1 MAPQRAPE
9 PCRPQLDDSDLLEA
23 ADADVDDFDLIEAV
37 AELADDDCDDDDRD
51 DQEDAVDLIEAV
63 RQNQSRRNDDDD
75 DDEHAYRRGT
85 SRFARG
91 ERVVCYLG
99 VDGWSAGVI
108 VAVDA
113 EAPWDPSRAI
123 PYVVKLDAP
132 VGTLISVARDASEVC
147 RAEICFD
154 AENERGVEFALRC
167 LPTRATAAARRRFAV
182 SDRVACAV
190 ADASDAW
197 TDWAAGTVLEVDH
210 AVDAD
215 AAKRFSRLRSDAPP
229 PRVPYRV
236 RLDAGR
242 DVLVHR
248 DEHSLVRDLALQPAG
263 PRQAAGG
270 ARTLA
275 KFAKRQRGDEWEM
288 IDHATRQVRK
298 ISGDRELW

>member
-1 MAPQRAPE
+1 MVIANASVALSQDAAH
-9 PCRPQLDDSDLLEA
+9 LSDLDLLQELIVLTAKDRLAVETHLTVAQRERVLEA
-23 ADADVDDFDLIEAV
+23 TMGNMDVVMGLLPYVRKHLALLAGRRRSGGGGVGPNRADERGYLLDVLSAVHGTVDPERPCDLTGGS
-37 AELADDDCDDDDRD
+37 ELA
-51 DQEDAVDLIEAV
+51 
-63 RQNQSRRNDDDD
+63 
-75 DDEHAYRRGT
+75 
-85 SRFARG
+85 RFLQA
-91 ERVVCYLG
+91 
-99 VDGWSAGVI
+99 
-108 VAVDA
+108 
-113 EAPWDPSRAI
+113 
-123 PYVVKLDAP
+123 YVVKLDAP

-154 AENERGVEFALRC
+154 AENERGVELALRC

-215 AAKRFSRLRSDAPP
+215 AAKRFSRSGS
-229 PRVPYRV
+229 RVPYRV

-288 IDHATRQVRK
+288 VDHATRQVRK

>member
-1 MAPQRAPE
+1 MAPKAMPP
-9 PCRPQLDDSDLLEA
+9 PCRPQLDDADLLEA
-23 ADADVDDFDLIEAV
+23 ANDDVDDFDLIEAV
-37 AELADDDCDDDDRD
+37 AEIADDDVDDDDRD
-51 DQEDAVDLIEAV
+51 EEAVDLIEAV
-63 RQNQSRRNDDDD
+63 RQNQSRRDDDD
-75 DDEHAYRRGT
+75 DDDDADAYRRGT

-99 VDGWSAGVI
+99 VDGWSAGAI
-108 VAVDA
+108 AAVD
-113 EAPWDPSRAI
+113 EDAPWDPSRTI
-123 PYVVKLDAP
+123 PYVVKLDTPA
-132 VGTLISVARDASEVC
+132 GALINVACDSSEVC

-154 AENERGVEFALRC
+154 AESERGVELSLRC
-167 LPTRATAAARRRFAV
+167 LPTRASAAARRRFAV
-182 SDRVACAV
+182 DDRVACAV
-190 ADASDAW
+190 ADASGAW

-215 AAKRFSRLRSDAPP
+215 VARRVLRDRADAAPP

-236 RLDAGR
+236 RLDAAR

-288 IDHATRQVRK
+288 VDHATRKVRR
-298 ISGDRELW
+298 IAGDRDSD